1 MYFASPGLDEE
12 NEDEA
17 YVCAPHWASIAEILS
32 HPPELSGPDWQRGW
46 WWPWSSGL
54 GHQSSCTIYQTQ
66 VQALVCLVC
75 HSPNSLWSVVDT
87 WYDPGGWSS
96 LQAARSLWKMSKY
109 SLKLSKLSVVGLAT
123 FSLIYVFASMCLTWF
138 DKDNALK

>member
-1 MYFASPGLDEE
+1 MFFASPGLDEE

-46 WWPWSSGL
+46 GWPWSSGL
-54 GHQSSCTIYQTQ
+54 GHQSSCALYQTQ
-66 VQALVCLVC
+66 VQALVCLFC
-75 HSPNSLWSVVDT
+75 HSSNSLWSVVDT

-123 FSLIYVFASMCLTWF
+123 SSLIYVFASMWLIWL
-138 DKDNALK
+138 DKDNALN

>member
-46 WWPWSSGL
+46 RWPWSSGL
-54 GHQSSCTIYQTQ
+54 GHQSSCALYQTQ
-66 VQALVCLVC
+66 VQTLVCLFC
-75 HSPNSLWSVVDT
+75 HSSNSLWSVVDT

-96 LQAARSLWKMSKY
+96 LQAARSFWKMSKY

-123 FSLIYVFASMCLTWF
+123 SSLIYVFASMWLIWL
-138 DKDNALK
+138 DKDNALN

>member
-12 NEDEA
+12 NEDGA

-46 WWPWSSGL
+46 GWPWGSGL
-54 GHQSSCTIYQTQ
+54 GHQSSCALYQTQ
-66 VQALVCLVC
+66 VQTLVCLFC
-75 HSPNSLWSVVDT
+75 HSSNSLWSVVDT

-96 LQAARSLWKMSKY
+96 LQAARSFWKMSKY

-123 FSLIYVFASMCLTWF
+123 SSLIYVFASMWLIWL
-138 DKDNALK
+138 DKDNALN